1 MLKIETLSVGDQ
13 TILKVIGR
21 VQSENLPELA
31 AQMDIHD
38 ANTVLD
44 VGEVTL
50 VDVEVVRFL
59 IKVESSGTR
68 LRNCPAYIRE
78 WMTCERE
85 RTKRT

>member
-1 MLKIETLSVGDQ
+1 MLKIETFSVGDQ

-21 VQSENLPELA
+21 VQSENLAELA

-44 VGEVTL
+44 LGEVTL

-85 RTKRT
+85 RAKRT